1 MVHSNKKIST
11 LLPKFNLSSSMFE
24 ISRFA
29 LVGLPLNKTFLSGPF
44 FDIVSEQ
51 TFKMNVLNKVRLNII

>member
-1 MVHSNKKIST
+1 
-11 LLPKFNLSSSMFE
+11 MFE